1 MIWMHSERVKKM
13 RYNIDAKRR
22 NTDEDWTAWN
32 TATNFHKAERHAQY
46 AVDVGYESRIVAE
59 DGIKELWEILDQK
72 IDAVDMADAIYD
84 AGFRKREVVL
94 KRFVKDILRTLNDVE
109 FVDEAEK
116 TEFIKKLKSLVTRSM
131 QYD

>member
-59 DGIKELWEILDQK
+59 DGIKELWEILDRDC
-72 IDAVDMADAIYD
+72 DAVDMADAIYD

-94 KRFVKDILRTLNDVE
+94 KRFVKDILSTLNDVE
-109 FVDEAEK
+109 FVDEVEK